1 VRGRMGFPGGIG
13 RFFVKGLRWVVVGG
27 VIASAGQAF
36 AQDDTAAQIEQL
48 KAKLKLLEQRVDD
61 EART

>member
-1 VRGRMGFPGGIG
+1 M
-13 RFFVKGLRWVVVGG
+13 KGLRWVVVGG